1 MNKWK
6 QIAVNALGGNNPA
19 GNRTRIKIDDL
30 IAAYPDGVT
39 INGVAM
45 AQYKG
50 ETYPMFFFAEDDTR
64 YFTGGMALNNMVNA
78 WLEEDPALAEVND
91 WLAREGLK
99 VNMCK
104 VRTKSGNTYTRVD
117 TDKDPQDFKDE
128 PNVDAD
134 TDPQDFKDEPNVDAE
149 MGEVAEKD
157 PF

>member
-6 QIAVNALGGNNPA
+6 RMAVNALGGNNPA

-30 IAAYPDGVT
+30 IAAYPEGVT

-50 ETYPMFFFAEDDTR
+50 ETYPIFFFAEDDTR
-64 YFTGGMALNNMVNA
+64 YFTGGMALRNMVNA
-78 WLEEDPALAEVND
+78 WLEEDPVLVEVND
-91 WLAREGLK
+91 WLAHEGLK
-99 VNMCK
+99 VNMEK

-117 TDKDPQDFKDE
+117 TDRDPQDFKDE
-128 PNVDAD
+128 PNC
-134 TDPQDFKDEPNVDAE
+134 DAE
-149 MGEVAEKD
+149 TGEVVEKD